1 MSTFTY
7 RGKSRTG
14 GTTSMFI
21 SRWDTTQAG
30 SANDT
35 IIFPFVADGDYD
47 FYVDWGD
54 GTRDNITT
62 YNQAEVTH
70 QYSNT
75 GIYEVRI
82 YGGIT
87 GWQFNNAGDKAK
99 IIEIS
104 NWGPLSVI
112 DRSIFDGCSNLELTT
127 TDALDLSNVNS
138 LRESF
143 RNCSSIGTQGN
154 IGSWDVSNISRI
166 RNCFNG
172 CSNFD
177 QDLSNWDV
185 SIFGS
190 GNDEGNGLFSN
201 CTNFNNGG
209 SPGISG
215 WNTTNWDG
223 SAGMNDMFSSC
234 SSFNQ
239 PVGTWDVSSV
249 TSMSRMFRNCT
260 VFDQDLSDWDVSNV
274 TSMSD
279 LFINTAFNNGG
290 QTGIYNWDVSSCISF
305 IETFSNADN
314 FNQDIGGWTFATGL
328 DKNISCFRMFQN
340 NGGFNN
346 GGSPAISGWNTSR
359 VTNMQQMFNS
369 CSSFN
374 QPVGTWD
381 TSSVTTM
388 DSMFANA
395 DSFNQPIGNWDVS
408 SCTDFDR
415 FLDNQAVFDQD
426 LSNWQLYTGLDDTIA
441 MNSMFRNCPF
451 NNSGQPG
458 ISGWNTSRVS
468 DMGKMFD
475 DNSTFNQ
482 PIGSW
487 DTSSVTS
494 MSRMFEDSSAFD
506 QDLSNWI
513 VTGVTV
519 FGSSFMRSV
528 TLSTENYDRT
538 LSGWAQQSGD
548 LQTGLQISF
557 GNSQYSVATGQQY
570 KDILTG
576 NPVLW
581 SITDGGSV

>member
-1 MSTFTY
+1 MSISTY

-35 IIFPFVADGDYD
+35 IILPFVADGDYD

-75 GIYEVRI
+75 GIYEVRV

-87 GWQFNNAGDKAK
+87 GWYFNDTGDKEK

-112 DRSIFDGCSNLELTT
+112 DRDIFEGCSNLELTT
-127 TDALDLSNVNS
+127 TDALDLSNVIT
-138 LRESF
+138 LRVSF
-143 RNCSSIGTQGN
+143 KNCSSIGTQGN

-166 RNCFNG
+166 RNCFQN

-190 GNDEGNGLFSN
+190 GNDEGNGLFAS
-201 CTNFNNGG
+201 CTSFNNGG

-215 WNTTNWDG
+215 WNTTNWNG
-223 SAGMNDMFSSC
+223 SQGMNDMFDLC

-239 PVGTWDVSSV
+239 PIGT
-249 TSMSRMFRNCT
+249 
-260 VFDQDLSDWDVSNV
+260 WDVSNV
-274 TSMSD
+274 TSMTRMLRGCTSFDQD
-279 LFINTAFNNGG
+279 LSNWDVGSVTSMNSMFDSNTAFNNGG
-290 QTGIYNWDVSSCISF
+290 QTGIYNWDVSSCTDFS
-305 IETFSNADN
+305 ETFDNADN
-314 FNQDIGGWTFATGL
+314 FNQDIGGWTLATGL
-328 DKNISCFRMFQN
+328 DKNINCFRMFRN
-340 NGGFNN
+340 NSGFNN

-359 VTNMQQMFNS
+359 ITSMSNMF
-369 CSSFN
+369 SSASAFN
-374 QPVGTWD
+374 QPIGTWD
-381 TSSVTTM
+381 TSSVINM
-388 DSMFANA
+388 ESMFN
-395 DSFNQPIGNWDVS
+395 G
-408 SCTDFDR
+408 
-415 FLDNQAVFDQD
+415 
-426 LSNWQLYTGLDDTIA
+426 
-441 MNSMFRNCPF
+441 
-451 NNSGQPG
+451 
-458 ISGWNTSRVS
+458 
-468 DMGKMFD
+468 
-475 DNSTFNQ
+475 
-482 PIGSW
+482 
-487 DTSSVTS
+487 
-494 MSRMFEDSSAFD
+494 SSAFD

-519 FGSSFMRSV
+519 FGSSFMNNV